1 MSSGIGIVFDRD
13 VPQGFGRVVLD
24 EIFPSEYAA
33 KAGMILKL
41 LDLLQQHKLLPDQE
55 EETKMRLCLDEALV
69 NAVKHGNKFDAAK
82 KVHVGMYVDGRRWG
96 LRVEDEGAGFDPATI
111 PNPDDPESLLAW
123 LDSAR
128 PVAPVAEAALLLHGR
143 HTWGDP
149 WYEHACYSRY
159 GAIPSA

>member
-24 EIFPSEYAA
+24 EIFASEYAA

-41 LDLLQQHKLLPDQE
+41 LDLLQQHKLIPDQE

-82 KVHVGMYVDGRRWG
+82 KVHITMYVDGRRWG

-111 PNPDDPESLLAW
+111 PNPDDPESLL
-123 LDSAR
+123 LERGRGVLIIKSFMDQVHYYDKGNR
-128 PVAPVAEAALLLHGR
+128 VLMIRTVAAA
-143 HTWGDP
+143 
-149 WYEHACYSRY
+149 
-159 GAIPSA
+159 GA